1 MILTA
6 VLTKYYKSV
15 ETLKCVKGLSG
26 NGQPLFDAQIY
37 LDIFRYILNKIA
49 RETNRSVENDI

>member
-26 NGQPLFDAQIY
+26 NGQPLFDAQI
-37 LDIFRYILNKIA
+37 LFRYILNKIA